1 MTLFHRH
8 RAPGVSAIGNCY
20 SILELGLK
28 KGPVRKE
35 YSSSP
40 GPMWY
45 HSQSGTSSPDC
56 CAIDLKA
63 LHVSGELGLSG
74 LCCEGWAATA
84 PGVWT
89 FTAGNGSWQPSFLS
103 FV

>member
-8 RAPGVSAIGNCY
+8 RAPGVSAIGNWY

-28 KGPVRKE
+28 KGPVHKE
-35 YSSSP
+35 SSSSP

-45 HSQSGTSSPDC
+45 HSQSGTSIPDC
-56 CAIDLKA
+56 CTIDLKP

-74 LCCEGWAATA
+74 LCCEGSAAAA
-84 PGVWT
+84 PGGVDVHCW
-89 FTAGNGSWQPSFLS
+89 
-103 FV
+103 